1 MNDPVSQA
9 IPVEAEQHDPLQE
22 AAPAAAP
29 TEADVQALAEPEA
42 AGSGEPKEPEG
53 QAVEAAAQAAQEGA
67 QEDPQEQLTAL
78 TRQAAAAELRA
89 AAALAGVPAERLDYV
104 VRLCDRDALCV
115 QGADM
120 SALAAGQVAGVLRD
134 VPELGGARS
143 MPGSLGDHKHTGT
156 PGKSAE
162 ELAREAFAAQL

>member
-1 MNDPVSQA
+1 M
-9 IPVEAEQHDPLQE
+9 
-22 AAPAAAP
+22 
-29 TEADVQALAEPEA
+29 
-42 AGSGEPKEPEG
+42 
-53 QAVEAAAQAAQEGA
+53 EAAAQAAQEGA
-67 QEDPQEQLTAL
+67 QADPQEQLTAL

-89 AAALAGVPAERLDYV
+89 AAALAGVPAERLEYV
-104 VRLCDRDALCV
+104 VRLCDRDALCAK
-115 QGADM
+115 GADM

-143 MPGSLGDHKHTGT
+143 MPGSLGDHKHTGA